1 MSILL
6 AADDVRRA
14 ITRIAH
20 EIVEREPDSSRLA
33 IVGIRARGDVL
44 AMRLRDALRSIA
56 GREVVTA
63 RADFPAGGTTGLHTH
78 PGDEI
83 SYVAEGT
90 VEIVIGGASTTYKTG
105 EAFHVLAG
113 TVHEAKAVGGAAV
126 VVANYVIEKGKPAT
140 TPVTK

>member
-1 MSILL
+1 MRVAGAAGIVVLL
-6 AADDVRRA
+6 GAAVATGQIKR
-14 ITRIAH
+14 T
-20 EIVEREPDSSRLA
+20 
-33 IVGIRARGDVL
+33 VL
-44 AMRLRDALRSIA
+44 QQKDLSIA

-63 RADFPAGGTTGLHTH
+63 RADFPAGGSTGLHTH

-90 VEIVIGGASTTYKTG
+90 VEIVIEGASTTYKAG

-113 TVHEAKAVGGAAV
+113 KVHDAKAVGGPAV

-140 TPVTK
+140 TPVK

>member
-1 MSILL
+1 MTRVMRVAGAAGIVVLL
-6 AADDVRRA
+6 GAAVATGQIKR
-14 ITRIAH
+14 T
-20 EIVEREPDSSRLA
+20 
-33 IVGIRARGDVL
+33 VL
-44 AMRLRDALRSIA
+44 QQKDLSIA

-63 RADFPAGGTTGLHTH
+63 RADFPAGGSTGLHTH

-90 VEIVIGGASTTYKTG
+90 VEIVIEGASTTYKAG

-113 TVHEAKAVGGAAV
+113 KVHDAKAVGGPAV

-140 TPVTK
+140 TPVK